1 MLLNIVSC
9 SVQQYN
15 TGNYIQY
22 LAITYNGKESETE
35 RMHTTHTC
43 IKLNHFSVHL
53 KLTQHCKSTTLQKK
67 KTRNTEKV

>member
-53 KLTQHCKSTTLQKK
+53 KCHKSAILKMFL
-67 KTRNTEKV
+67 KTKGGLKR